1 MSDSDGAAAKELHPV
16 KAKEHVRKLSSDV
29 FDMVR
34 LQGKVSPAGP
44 ATMPSRKG
52 ERDYFVLHAWSIS
65 HLSDRELTRGFYR
78 LREELPKE
86 GWRITDFG
94 HANSTDR
101 QLQIEAVHK
110 KDEYSLTA
118 ELAVSSSG
126 ENAHASA
133 SKKGRIVFYVGSPTY
148 RTPKGVDRDNY

>member
-1 MSDSDGAAAKELHPV
+1 MNDSDGAAPKEMHPTQAKQ
-16 KAKEHVRKLSSDV
+16 HVRKLSSDV

-44 ATMPSRKG
+44 ATMPSQQR
-52 ERDYFVLHAWSIS
+52 EREYFVQHFWSIS
-65 HLSDRELTRGFYR
+65 RLSERELTRGFNR

-86 GWRITDFG
+86 GWRITRFG
-94 HANSTDR
+94 HVNSTDR
-101 QLQIEAVHK
+101 QLEIEAVHE
-110 KDEYSLTA
+110 KDKYSLSA
-118 ELAVSSSG
+118 ELWVSSSG

-133 SKKGRIVFYVGSPTY
+133 PKNDRIVFSVGSPIY

>member
-1 MSDSDGAAAKELHPV
+1 MSDSDGAATKEKHPEQ
-16 KAKEHVRKLSSDV
+16 AKEHVRKLSSDV
-29 FDMVR
+29 FDMVQ

-44 ATMPSRKG
+44 ATMRSREG
-52 ERDYFVLHAWSIS
+52 EREYSVLHAWSIS

-94 HANSTDR
+94 HVNSTDR
-101 QLQIEAVHK
+101 QLEVEAVHK
-110 KDEYSLTA
+110 KDEYSLSA
-118 ELAVSSSG
+118 ELWVSNSG

-148 RTPKGVDRDNY
+148 RSPKGVDPDDY